1 MKNMLS
7 AIAIVFVTSV
17 SEAKT
22 MDVKDSVQDST
33 HKPQLII
40 PDEQGRLNLWARHGY
55 PLGERIKYMPEWD
68 AYGYFNELGRAEWD
82 VDVRKAG
89 RYDVLLEWSAEGDVV
104 GNPYI
109 FEIKGGRKIS
119 GKVADTGSWEV
130 FKTEKIG
137 EIRLR
142 VGKQRIVFRPDP
154 KLKKGGMLDLR
165 VLKLVPRN

>member
-1 MKNMLS
+1 MKKLLF
-7 AIAIVFVTSV
+7 AIALVCVTSV
-17 SEAKT
+17 SGAMIIEPGG
-22 MDVKDSVQDST
+22 DVQDT
-33 HKPQLII
+33 TYNPRLIV
-40 PDEQGRLNLWARHGY
+40 PDEQGQLYLWARHGY

-89 RYDVLLEWSAEGDVV
+89 RYDVLLEWSAEGGVV

-109 FEIKGGRKIS
+109 FEVKGGRKIN
-119 GKVADTGSWEV
+119 GKVGDTGSWEV

-142 VGKQRIVFRPDP
+142 VGKQRMIFRPDP

-165 VLKLVPRN
+165 VLKLVPRK

>member
-1 MKNMLS
+1 MKKLLS

-17 SEAKT
+17 SEAKIA
-22 MDVKDSVQDST
+22 DFKNSVPDSIHQ
-33 HKPQLII
+33 PQLII
-40 PDEQGRLNLWARHGY
+40 PDERGQLNLWARHGY

-82 VDVRKAG
+82 VDVQRAG
-89 RYDVLLEWSAEGDVV
+89 RYDVILEWSAEGDVV

-109 FEIKGGRKIS
+109 FEVKDGRKIT

-142 VGKQRIVFRPDP
+142 KGQQRMVFRPDP

-165 VLKLVPRN
+165 VLKLIPRN

>member
-1 MKNMLS
+1 MKKLLS
-7 AIAIVFVTSV
+7 AIAIVFVTSI
-17 SEAKT
+17 SEAKIINT
-22 MDVKDSVQDST
+22 EKGVQDTT

-40 PDEQGRLNLWARHGY
+40 PDEEGQLNLWARHGY

-68 AYGYFNELGRAEWD
+68 AYGYFNESGRAEWE

-89 RYDVLLEWSAEGDVV
+89 RYDVILEWSAEGDVV

-109 FEIKGGRKIS
+109 FEVKGGRKMS

-142 VGKQRIVFRPDP
+142 VGKQRMIFRPDP
-154 KLKKGGMLDLR
+154 KLEKGGMLDLR